1 MRPRC
6 PSSSAR
12 HRADDDDKDVI
23 PRIVPQQHA
32 RLSSSACFGLS
43 FDSDTDGHDDVGGG
57 DDDDDDDD
65 DDNDN
70 DDQDMSDVDALTSTD
85 PLPEHDYFIP
95 VVDLRDFFPEVG
107 NGDGDDDE
115 NDNNVAL
122 DDPFDPYQHPVD
134 GIVLTS
140 SHFFSFTPSLTMND
154 GAPWPLAPGLV
165 TEQPTVPDNFPP
177 VQLSN
182 PNPTILGSSNLGLV
196 DFLRV
201 WALNGCFPSASRSRP
216 PHLLEV
222 YAQARAQVDDV
233 TYADLCGD
241 QCDLQGLDWATMET
255 TREDARTR
263 RRLTYNNYVNRAG
276 SDMSR
281 GEDDTVRPTDSFFR
295 FKRMNFRSDMSL
307 AHFQLRSVLA
317 CPTRMQAY
325 YTSPSGISRLDL
337 SSRKADVAMNLRDYF
352 PTMGAVFSTLAAGH
366 GVLMGGTFNGDYY
379 IQPLDSDGGK
389 AFTEGQIS
397 PDGITNHMRIHT
409 PRRSSRPVASIASND
424 CGFRVLD
431 IESDSFVSHVSY
443 DFALNCSALSPDRRL
458 RVLVGDDPKV
468 LIVNADTGETLQ
480 ELTGHRDY
488 GFACDWSDDGWTVAT
503 GFQDKAVKIWDA
515 RRWCDSSGASTPL
528 CTIRSEMA
536 GVRGLRFSPLGG
548 GRPVLVAAEEADFV
562 NLIDAQT
569 FATKQTIDVFSEIG
583 GIAFANE
590 GQDLNI
596 LCCDAHRGGLLQLE
610 RCGSAFESESG
621 RGWPR
626 LADGEHHFWKHEA
639 APYRRPTMMAGPDP
653 F

>member
-1 MRPRC
+1 MRPRS
-6 PSSSAR
+6 SSSA
-12 HRADDDDKDVI
+12 A
-23 PRIVPQQHA
+23 A
-32 RLSSSACFGLS
+32 
-43 FDSDTDGHDDVGGG
+43 
-57 DDDDDDDD
+57 DDDDDDEGTDALDDLQPDADYDD
-65 DDNDN
+65 DDL
-70 DDQDMSDVDALTSTD
+70 DMSDSDGGADLIVA
-85 PLPEHDYFIP
+85 EHDYSIP
-95 VVDLRDFFPEVG
+95 IADLRAFVPDAAAAAAAAAIAVAAAAAATV
-107 NGDGDDDE
+107 DDLT
-115 NDNNVAL
+115 APL
-122 DDPFDPYQHPVD
+122 D
-134 GIVLTS
+134 
-140 SHFFSFTPSLTMND
+140 SFLPPSLMMNEF
-154 GAPWPLAPGLV
+154 V
-165 TEQPTVPDNFPP
+165 VEQEALQPDNFLP

-222 YAQARAQVDDV
+222 YAQARAQVEDV
-233 TYADLCGD
+233 TYVDLAGD
-241 QCDLQGLDWATMET
+241 ECDLQGLDWTTMET

-263 RRLTYNNYVNRAG
+263 RQQTYNNYVNRSG
-276 SDMSR
+276 SDLNR
-281 GEDDTVRPTDSFFR
+281 GEHNPIPSSDSFFR
-295 FKRMNFRSDMSL
+295 FKRINFRSDLSL

-317 CPTRMQAY
+317 CPTRTQAY

-337 SSRKADVAMNLRDYF
+337 SSRKAELAMNLRDYF
-352 PTMGAVFSTLAAGH
+352 PTMGAVVSTLDAAH

-379 IQPLDSDGGK
+379 IQPLDHDGLN
-389 AFTEGQIS
+389 EGQIS
-397 PDGITNHMRIHT
+397 PDAITNHLRIHT

-431 IESDSFVSHVSY
+431 IETDTFVSHASY

-458 RVLVGDDPKV
+458 RVLVGDNANV

-480 ELTGHRDY
+480 ELAGHRDY
-488 GFACDWSDDGWTVAT
+488 GFSCDWSEDGWTVAT

-515 RRWCDSSGASTPL
+515 RRWCDSSGNSTAV
-528 CTIRSEMA
+528 CTLRSEMA

-562 NLIDAQT
+562 NLIDAKT
-569 FATKQTIDVFSEIG
+569 FATKQTMDVFSEIG

-590 GQDLNI
+590 GQELNV

-610 RCGSAFESESG
+610 RCG
-621 RGWPR
+621 
-626 LADGEHHFWKHEA
+626 DGTAGH
-639 APYRRPTMMAGPDP
+639 RRPTLLAGPDP